1 MILLHVLPFRNDE
14 SELQLQLQHCLC
26 SIPLYH
32 AIVDTFMDSTNHV
45 HLFLSNVIIKEINND
60 FNA

>member
-32 AIVDTFMDSTNHV
+32 AIVDAFMDSIGHV
-45 HLFLSNVIIKEINND
+45 YLFYQM
-60 FNA
+60 